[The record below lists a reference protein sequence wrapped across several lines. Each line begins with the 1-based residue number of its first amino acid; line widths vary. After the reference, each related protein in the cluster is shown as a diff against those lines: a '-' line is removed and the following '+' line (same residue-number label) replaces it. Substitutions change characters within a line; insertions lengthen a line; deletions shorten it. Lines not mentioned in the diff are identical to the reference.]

1 MARTIAKLTALGIA
15 RTTQP
20 GNYADGGGL
29 YLQVTK
35 RGAKSWIYKFM
46 ISGRAREMGLGPL
59 HAVSLSAARAKAAD
73 CRRARIAGT
82 DPIEA
87 RKRELTKVRL
97 AAAKSITFAQCA
109 EAYLVVH
116 SVAWR
121 SAKYAKQWGRTM
133 ERYSGALIGSLP
145 VQDVDVSLVMKVLE
159 PIWMSK
165 PETATRMRERIEQVL
180 DWAKVRGY
188 REKENP
194 ARWRGH
200 LQNLLP
206 NSSKVRRVKHHPALP
221 YAQVAEF
228 MATLRKREGV
238 SAAALE
244 FAILTAAR
252 TSEVIGATWD
262 EIDVQS
268 RIWSVPAARMK
279 ANRDHRVP
287 LSANALSI
295 LKRMHKL
302 KQDNFVFPSGR
313 VGRPLSN
320 MAFLALLKRMDR
332 GDITPHGFRSTFRDW
347 TAEQTDY
354 AREVAEMAL
363 GHSVG
368 NQVEAAYRRGDLFEK
383 RQRLMDGWAE
393 YCALSKR
400 QVIPIEGLAA

>member
-1 MARTIAKLTALGIA
+1 
-15 RTTQP
+15 
-20 GNYADGGGL
+20 
-29 YLQVTK
+29 
-35 RGAKSWIYKFM
+35 
-46 ISGRAREMGLGPL
+46 
-59 HAVSLSAARAKAAD
+59 
-73 CRRARIAGT
+73 
-82 DPIEA
+82 
-87 RKRELTKVRL
+87 
-97 AAAKSITFAQCA
+97 
-109 EAYLVVH
+109 
-116 SVAWR
+116 
-121 SAKYAKQWGRTM
+121 M